1 MKRNEI
7 VEKLI
12 KEGFSEKT
20 LVKFTDKQLND
31 LSERILSEQS
41 ANVGKGSVVMRKA
54 TSNPAEVKK
63 MTDQGLNV
71 ELREKELVGKQKN
84 IDANKNGKIDA
95 EDFKMLLKK
104 KKKEETNE
112 ESEVDESLHGIML
125 GATKEKLKK
134 QLGRDP
140 EDHEMDRA
148 INKFVSDWKKDIESK
163 KEKDKKSDKKK
174 KCSDCGEDVK
184 DCKCDHSH
192 MDESKKE
199 IKNWVK
205 NLVENKE
212 FHSFTSKNEIME
224 LIETKMTETHMGVE
238 HGPKVKKGHN
248 GVPEFMSY
256 DAIVTAAE
264 PKTEPATKP
273 APTKEPGTKT
283 PPKKDPRKTP
293 FQPGPGPNPKPKA
306 LKETK

>member
-104 KKKEETNE
+104 KKKEEKIAKCR
-112 ESEVDESLHGIML
+112 GYY
-125 GATKEKLKK
+125 
-134 QLGRDP
+134 
-140 EDHEMDRA
+140 
-148 INKFVSDWKKDIESK
+148 DI
-163 KEKDKKSDKKK
+163 
-174 KCSDCGEDVK
+174 
-184 DCKCDHSH
+184 
-192 MDESKKE
+192 
-199 IKNWVK
+199 I
-205 NLVENKE
+205 
-212 FHSFTSKNEIME
+212 
-224 LIETKMTETHMGVE
+224 
-238 HGPKVKKGHN
+238 
-248 GVPEFMSY
+248 Y
-256 DAIVTAAE
+256 DY
-264 PKTEPATKP
+264 K
-273 APTKEPGTKT
+273 
-283 PPKKDPRKTP
+283 
-293 FQPGPGPNPKPKA
+293 
-306 LKETK
+306 